1 MTENGDGDGDGD
13 GIPEPQRISRL
24 AELADGA
31 VMAAAPEPASALV
44 PPAAQTAQPAPGPRP
59 EAASASA
66 SDVGDELAMRRREF
80 ARLLGEFRRT
90 AVLVPFDDSESLWT
104 ADFNGVRWIC
114 AFSDEEALA
123 RFAIARGE
131 AGREW
136 TYRTV
141 LGARL
146 LDVMVPMLPGPGG
159 VALDAGSADGAL
171 FPPVAGIV
179 PDEVAVDLEEVG
191 GTVSRRDG
199 EPARR

>member
-1 MTENGDGDGDGD
+1 MINNGDDGAR
-13 GIPEPQRISRL
+13 PQRVSRL
-24 AELADGA
+24 AELADA
-31 VMAAAPEPASALV
+31 
-44 PPAAQTAQPAPGPRP
+44 PAPARSTADTPG
-59 EAASASA
+59 ATDTTA
-66 SDVGDELAMRRREF
+66 VDELTRARREF

-90 AVLVPFDDSESLWT
+90 AVLVPFDGSGSLWT

-123 RFAIARGE
+123 RFAVARGE

-136 TYRTV
+136 AYRTV

-159 VALDAGSADGAL
+159 VALDAGSADGMV

-179 PDEVAVDLEEVG
+179 PDEVAVDLG
-191 GTVSRRDG
+191 GTG
-199 EPARR
+199 KQ